1 MTTGASETTA
11 SVASPLRWVGGKRW
25 LNPKLRKLVGDTEI
39 AAYHEP
45 FLGGASVFL
54 ALGPFSKAHLSD
66 TNVELISTFEAIRDH
81 PTRVANKARAYAR
94 DEETYYKVR
103 ASIPGGLIES
113 AARFLYLNHTSFN
126 GIYRVNL
133 AGTYNVPFGGE
144 RIAHIPTAEQLR
156 AVASRLEQAILKA
169 CDFAECID
177 QVSAGDL
184 VFLDPPYTV
193 AHNENGFVKY
203 NQRLFSFEDQR
214 RLSELVDEIKERDAH
229 YILANAAHDS
239 IVELFDKG
247 DSMIKTS
254 RRNSVG
260 GTNAIR
266 GSAKELLFTNLE
278 MAD

>member
-25 LNPKLRKLVGDTEI
+25 LIPKLRKLVGETEI

-81 PTRVANKARAYAR
+81 PTRVANKARGYAR
-94 DEETYYKVR
+94 DEKTYYEIR

-133 AGTYNVPFGGE
+133 RG
-144 RIAHIPTAEQLR
+144 PTTCPSA
-156 AVASRLEQAILKA
+156 ASG
-169 CDFAECID
+169 
-177 QVSAGDL
+177 SPTS
-184 VFLDPPYTV
+184 PPPS
-193 AHNENGFVKY
+193 NCG
-203 NQRLFSFEDQR
+203 R
-214 RLSELVDEIKERDAH
+214 
-229 YILANAAHDS
+229 
-239 IVELFDKG
+239 
-247 DSMIKTS
+247 
-254 RRNSVG
+254 
-260 GTNAIR
+260 
-266 GSAKELLFTNLE
+266 
-278 MAD
+278 

>member
-25 LNPKLRKLVGDTEI
+25 LLPKLRKLVGETEI

-54 ALGPFSKAHLSD
+54 ALGPFSEAHLSD
-66 TNVELISTFEAIRDH
+66 TNVELISAFEAIRDH

-103 ASIPGGLIES
+103 GSIPGGLIES

-133 AGTYNVPFGGE
+133 AGIYNVPFGGE
-144 RIAHIPTAEQLR
+144 RDAHIPTAEQLR
-156 AVASRLEQAILKA
+156 AVASRLEQATLKA
-169 CDFAECID
+169 DDFAKCID
-177 QVSAGDL
+177 RVGPGDL

-214 RLSELVDEIKERDAH
+214 RLSRLVDEIKERDAR

-239 IVELFDKG
+239 IIELFGKG

-260 GTNAIR
+260 GANAIR

-278 MAD
+278 TAG